1 MSGFGTSGIGDGGQA
16 TASVGSAMT
25 SGLMQ
30 ILQATEILPGSQPS
44 YELCKA
50 IYVSHVL
57 GSKMVDTPIA
67 LSQSQSRE
75 ITVPDG
81 PEERLKEAFLAVWN
95 TIGGTGADAIIAN
108 TQGSARIYGIS
119 ALAMGARGQP
129 TDKPLDREKLYT
141 YDLFFNVL
149 DPLTTA
155 GSLVLSQD
163 PNSPDFQKPQ
173 HVRVGAAVYHPAN
186 TVVVMNEKPIYIQ
199 YSDSAFGFTGRSVYQ
214 RALYPLKSF
223 VQTMITD
230 DMVAYKAGV
239 LITKLTSQTSNT
251 NRRVWDMFSFKRM
264 QVKTASTGNVISIS
278 PEEAIESINLQML
291 ADPYTVARENILKNI
306 AAAANMPAHILDQ
319 ETMVSGFAEGQE
331 DAKQIARYIDGV
343 RKEMQV
349 LYSFFDDVVQRIA
362 WNPDFFKGIC
372 RDFPEYKKLG
382 YQRAFFQWRNSF
394 EATWPNLLIEPESE
408 QILVEDVRFKAVI
421 GLIETL
427 SPLLDPEN
435 RARLIG
441 WVADEINSRKKL
453 FTSELMIDEEEL
465 RKAGP
470 QMVESWGEGREPE
483 VAPESYEDS
492 AATNAAI
499 EKTLTELKKILAATK
514 RMKSDDDPVSKLQG
528 IIERRREKRNASA
541 TS

>member
-16 TASVGSAMT
+16 TSAVGSAMT

-67 LSQSQSRE
+67 LSQSQPRE
-75 ITVPDG
+75 ITVPLG
-81 PEERLKEAFLAVWN
+81 PEERLKEAFLSVWD
-95 TIGGTGADAIIAN
+95 TIGGVGADAIIAN

-119 ALAMGARGQP
+119 ALAMGARGQ
-129 TDKPLDREKLYT
+129 DASKPLDREKLYS

-163 PNSPDFQKPQ
+163 PNSPDFQRPQ
-173 HVRVGAAVYHPAN
+173 HVRVGATVYHPAN

-230 DMVAYKAGV
+230 DMVAFKAGV
-239 LITKLTSQTSNT
+239 LVLKLVAQSSNT
-251 NRRVWDMFSFKRM
+251 NRRLWDMFNFKR
-264 QVKTASTGNVISIS
+264 QQLKTASTGNVISLA
-278 PEEAIESINLQML
+278 PEEAAESMNLQML
-291 ADPYTVARENILKNI
+291 AEPYRLARENILKNI
-306 AAAANMPAHILDQ
+306 AAASNMPEYILNQ
-319 ETMVSGFAEGQE
+319 ENMVSVFAEGKE
-331 DAKQIARYIDGV
+331 DGKQIARYIDGV
-343 RKEMQV
+343 RTEMRP
-349 LYSFFDDVVQRIA
+349 LYVFFDDIVQRVA
-362 WNPDFFKGIC
+362 WNPDFYKGIC
-372 RDFPEYKKLG
+372 RDFPEYRKLG
-382 YQRAFFQWRNSF
+382 YERTFCQWRNSF
-394 EATWPNLLIEPESE
+394 DATWPSLLIEPESE

-421 GLIETL
+421 GLIETM

-435 RARLIG
+435 RARLVG

-465 RKAGP
+465 RKASP
-470 QMVESWGEGREPE
+470 QVVESWGEGREPE
-483 VAPESYEDS
+483 VAPEAYEDS
-492 AATNAAI
+492 AAENKAI
-499 EKTLTELKKILAATK
+499 AETLAELKKLLAATK
-514 RMKSDDDPVSKLQG
+514 RAKSDDDPAYRLKE
-528 IIERRREKRNASA
+528 IIERRREKRNAPTA
-541 TS
+541 A